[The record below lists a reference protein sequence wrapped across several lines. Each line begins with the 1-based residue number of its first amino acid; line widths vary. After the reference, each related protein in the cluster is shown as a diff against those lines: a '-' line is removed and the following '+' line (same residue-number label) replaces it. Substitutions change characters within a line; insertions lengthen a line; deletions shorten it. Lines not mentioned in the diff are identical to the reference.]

1 MPSRASLARRA
12 AGFVFLDGAS
22 GDTLAAIQAFAAGAI
37 LTIMAST
44 MLPEACEEEEAVVG
58 VVNDVGF
65 LVAFVLS
72 QLE

>member
-1 MPSRASLARRA
+1 
-12 AGFVFLDGAS
+12 
-22 GDTLAAIQAFAAGAI
+22 
-37 LTIMAST
+37 MAST